1 MMGVI
6 ILAGDD
12 AEFKVGDYIVMHRE
26 MTCLPTAPGTTYILH
41 VSKFTED
48 DIMEWAELVSYRLV
62 VVLDKKPKLT
72 KRSEDFVV
80 VHESLKEPADNIG
93 HAIGA
98 MMRWRDRNAASSVV
112 KTLPVPLALAVWR
125 NAHPDDI
132 TTARRLAQVSFT
144 LPDEYAHAVFTFSI
158 NPNKPSRRYK
168 PKKDDDEVPHGFR
181 ESDIYTE
188 DLIRLAPDVANKVRT
203 VDPVALPKGVK
214 KTKQAVLDWL

>member
-1 MMGVI
+1 MGIV

-26 MTCLPTAPGTTYILH
+26 MTCIPSAPGTTYILH
-41 VSKFTED
+41 VNKFTED
-48 DIMEWAELVSYRLV
+48 DIMAWAELVAYRLV
-62 VVLDKKPKLT
+62 IVLDKKPKLT
-72 KRSEDFVV
+72 KKSEDFVV
-80 VHESLKEPADNIG
+80 VHESLKAADDPIG
-93 HAIGA
+93 PGIGA
-98 MMRWRDRNAASSVV
+98 MMRWRDRNAAHRVV

-144 LPDEYAHAVFTFSI
+144 LPDDYAHAVFTWSI
-158 NPNKPSRRYK
+158 TPNKPSRRYK
-168 PKKDDDEVPHGFR
+168 PKKDDYEVPHGFR

-203 VDPVALPKGVK
+203 TDIQSLPKGVK